1 MPVVGGGR
9 ETVRTDHD
17 KELSMKRF
25 LPLFKGLALALLLAG
40 PALAAEKVDI
50 NRADAATLDRVL
62 VNIGEAKAAAI
73 VAHRKA
79 NGPFRSAEQLAEVKG
94 IGLKTV
100 ESNRDRIVLGK
111 ATAKPKGKTT
121 AKARVAAKPAKK
133 G

>member
-1 MPVVGGGR
+1 
-9 ETVRTDHD
+9 
-17 KELSMKRF
+17 MKR
-25 LPLFKGLALALLLAG
+25 LVPLLKGLALALLLSG
-40 PALAAEKVDI
+40 PAFAAEKVDI
-50 NRADAATLDRVL
+50 NKADAATLDRVL

-100 ESNRDRIVLGK
+100 ENNRDRIVLGK
-111 ATAKPKGKTT
+111 TIAKPKVKTT
-121 AKARVAAKPAKK
+121 TKARVAARPAKK